1 MFCPPQ
7 SAAHRGHRPEHSPS
21 ARRTLGGPGSV
32 SLSVGL
38 AGGPSWQ
45 RRAVI
50 RPSFY
55 TILRCLS
62 ARFSRD
68 RSGSAHINLSGS
80 GWQFG
85 LFEAAVERD
94 LAGSVRA
101 MGWRGVLRLGALTI
115 VLTLGRG
122 PQEQGV
128 SGARPILVAKR
139 GGPARGRAFRAP
151 KDRDIGACAWRT
163 SSASRS
169 PSSSRSSASTTSP
182 WRAMFTRRSPRYARI
197 PSPLAPPPQRCC
209 SLACA
214 ASRPPSRGCPP
225 PF

>member
-1 MFCPPQ
+1 MFWPPQ

-21 ARRTLGGPGSV
+21 ARRTLGRPGSV

-68 RSGSAHINLSGS
+68 GSGSAHINLSGS

-139 GGPARGRAFRAP
+139 GRGPFGGLLLTTRDSVLATRKATLAR
-151 KDRDIGACAWRT
+151 T
-163 SSASRS
+163 VEVVSSAKRTRS
-169 PSSSRSSASTTSP
+169 DVA
-182 WRAMFTRRSPRYARI
+182 YGRI
-197 PSPLAPPPQRCC
+197 PPGAE
-209 SLACA
+209 
-214 ASRPPSRGCPP
+214 
-225 PF
+225 PFMAGTGSDETTRIS